1 MAANLYASFV
11 DSAQAE
17 KAAGAL
23 LDYGVAKED
32 LSLVTNNDRYN
43 YDDDDDTVNEH
54 SGDTERSAKTGIS
67 TTTGADAGA
76 GAAKGAGV
84 GLAVGIVAG
93 LASIFVPGFGL
104 VYGGGALASAIGAA
118 VATTAAGAV
127 AGGVT
132 GYLKDQGVEETA
144 ANAYA
149 QDLKNGG
156 ALLQVNLANG
166 KVDQATA
173 SGIVAKYGG
182 SNMNVY

>member
-1 MAANLYASFV
+1 MASNLYATFV

-23 LDYGVAKED
+23 LDYGVRKED
-32 LSLVTNNDRYN
+32 LSLVTNNDRFN
-43 YDDDDDTVNEH
+43 YDDDDDTVADH
-54 SGDTERSAKTGIS
+54 SGETERDAKTGIS
-67 TTTGADAGA
+67 TTTAEDAGV
-76 GAAKGAGV
+76 GAAKGAGL

-132 GYLKDQGVEETA
+132 GYLKDQGVEETV
-144 ANAYA
+144 ANLYN
-149 QDLKNGG
+149 QNLRNGG
-156 ALLQVNLANG
+156 ALLQVDLAGGN
-166 KVDQATA
+166 VDSVTA
-173 SGIVAKYGG
+173 AGIVAKYGG
-182 SNMNVY
+182 SNLNVY